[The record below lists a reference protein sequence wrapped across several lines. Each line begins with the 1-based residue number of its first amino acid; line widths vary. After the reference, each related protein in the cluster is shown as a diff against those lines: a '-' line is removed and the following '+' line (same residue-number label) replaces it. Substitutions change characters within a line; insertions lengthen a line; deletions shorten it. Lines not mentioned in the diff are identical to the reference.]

1 MLLFTGIFYFI
12 SNYKTLKAG
21 FMGEQAIL
29 VLVLIMSS
37 RIGFVTPG
45 RKIIVDSWP
54 RWSLVVYAVLWV
66 ILARSTITVPP

>member
-1 MLLFTGIFYFI
+1 MYNGAAQMFCVLIALWKHIMLLFTGIFYFI

-45 RKIIVDSWP
+45 RKIIVDS
-54 RWSLVVYAVLWV
+54 
-66 ILARSTITVPP
+66 